1 MKKLTR
7 ACVALVQKYLPDP
20 YLFAVILTFLVF
32 LMGLVIAKNSP
43 LQMVLHWGGGF
54 WSLLAFSMQMALVLV
69 TGHTLASSPPFKKLL
84 GAIAG
89 SMKNPS
95 QAIITTT
102 IVAVI
107 ASWVNWGFG
116 LVIGALLAKEM
127 ARKVKG
133 LDYPLV
139 IAAGYIGFMVWHA
152 GFSGSIP
159 LTIATKGHFL
169 ESTIGIIPTSETIFA
184 LFNVVPVILLLIFL
198 PILTRYMM
206 PDNDNIIAIDPSLL
220 VETETA
226 ATLQKANMTPAEKA
240 ENSPIISWLV
250 GLMGLTYIVWYF
262 GTKGFKL
269 NLDIVNF
276 IFLFLAIIFHGT
288 PRKFLDALIVAAKGT
303 AGIILQFP
311 FYAGIMGMMTQ
322 SGLAAI
328 ISNWFVSISNPTTFP
343 LFTFL
348 SAGLVNLFVPS
359 GGGQWAV
366 QAPIM
371 IPAGLDLGVSTAKT
385 AMSVAWG
392 DAWTNMI
399 QPFWALP
406 ALGIAGLGAR
416 DIMGYC
422 LVAMIFGGIIIGLC
436 LMFL

>member
-20 YLFAVILTFLVF
+20 YLFAVVLTFLVF

-54 WSLLAFSMQMALVLV
+54 WSLLAFSMQMSLVLV

-152 GFSGSIP
+152 GISGSIP

-169 ESTIGIIPTSETIFA
+169 EKTIGIIPTSETIFA

-198 PILTRYMM
+198 PILTKYMM
-206 PDNDNIIAIDPSLL
+206 PDNDKIIAIDPSLL

-226 ATLQKANMTPAEKA
+226 ATLEKAAMTPAEKA

-276 IFLFLAIIFHGT
+276 TFLFLAIIFHGT
-288 PRKFLDALIVAAKGT
+288 PRKFLDALLVAAKGT

-328 ISNWFVSISNPTTFP
+328 ISNWFVSISTPLTYP

-371 IPAGLDLGVSTAKT
+371 IPAGIDLGVSTAKT
-385 AMSVAWG
+385 AMAVAWG

-422 LVAMIFGGIIIGLC
+422 LVAMIFGGVIIGLC